1 MSVYTALSVFPASG
15 QVRVEKMKQLGS
27 EKQIKKKIKLKKK
40 IIRIRL
46 PGLKDLTTSQNLQTE
61 KGAQKGEREG
71 ETGWRE
77 RD

>member
-46 PGLKDLTTSQNLQTE
+46 PGLKDLTSQNLQTE